1 MSKTRNYKLEYKNYQ
16 GRPEQIRNRS
26 LRNQAR
32 RELMQEGRVQKGDG
46 RDVDHARPLIR
57 GGGNSDT
64 NLRVRSQRTNR
75 SFPRTRS
82 ARMR

>member
-46 RDVDHARPLIR
+46 KDVDHARPIIR
-57 GGGNSDT
+57 GGRNSDA
-64 NLRVRSQRTNR
+64 NLRVRSQRVNR

-82 ARMR
+82 ARMK